1 MCKYIVQVDAY
12 KDAGTHFCMF
22 KYGHKSLLWCIFMLL
37 QMTAAL
43 NYFLFMG
50 LDSAANNKIMTKLLF
65 SVFISGLLYFAVV
78 VETPHQAVSL
88 SVLMAVSLNSLKLH
102 KYINTTYGFTVY
114 VQLTLEFLGI
124 GGGRGSNPFLKD
136 AVICK
141 LMFRV
146 SFTHLLLHTVHNF
159 HPLKVFLFPPLHEPC
174 SNHCSLLFPECKVE
188 RNKHV
193 VSQKL
198 CLSSNRVLICL
209 MHHSLNNFS
218 PGKKY

>member
-1 MCKYIVQVDAY
+1 MQ
-12 KDAGTHFCMF
+12 
-22 KYGHKSLLWCIFMLL
+22 GHIFACLNMAINHLYVWCIFMLL

-114 VQLTLEFLGI
+114 VQLTLEFLGR
-124 GGGRGSNPFLKD
+124 GGEGGFKSFLK
-136 AVICK
+136 K
-141 LMFRV
+141 
-146 SFTHLLLHTVHNF
+146 
-159 HPLKVFLFPPLHEPC
+159 C
-174 SNHCSLLFPECKVE
+174 SNMQAYV
-188 RNKHV
+188 
-193 VSQKL
+193 
-198 CLSSNRVLICL
+198 
-209 MHHSLNNFS
+209 
-218 PGKKY
+218 